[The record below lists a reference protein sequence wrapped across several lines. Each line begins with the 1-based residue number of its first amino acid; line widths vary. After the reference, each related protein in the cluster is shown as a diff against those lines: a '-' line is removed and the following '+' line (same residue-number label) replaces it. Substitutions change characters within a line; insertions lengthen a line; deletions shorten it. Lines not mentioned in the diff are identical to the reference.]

1 MTRLS
6 AHGIGVTL
14 GGRAVLEA
22 VDFAVGPGELV
33 GLIGPNG
40 AGKSTLLRVLAG
52 LLAPDAGRVALDE
65 TPADHWSDR
74 ARARRVGYLPQAGNA
89 NWAVSVATLVQ
100 LGRMPHRGPLG
111 GASARD
117 RAAVARALDTCD
129 VAHLAGRAVTTLS
142 GGERSRVLLARA
154 LAGEPELLLADE
166 PVSGLDPAHQ
176 LDVMDTL
183 RHLVQAG
190 AGVAVVLHDLSLAAR
205 YCERLVLI
213 GDGRVAA
220 QGPPESVLS
229 DANLAR
235 CYDLT
240 VWRGQVAGTPC
251 VVPIARLSR
260 RPNDADAARG

>member
-6 AHGIGVTL
+6 AQGIGVTL
-14 GGRAVLEA
+14 GGRAILDA
-22 VDFAVGPGELV
+22 VDFAVAPGELV

-52 LLAPDAGRVALDE
+52 LLTPQAGQVDLDD
-65 TPADHWSDR
+65 TPAAQWDDR
-74 ARARRVGYLPQAGNA
+74 ARARRVGYLPQAGGV
-89 NWAVSVATLVQ
+89 NWAVTVATLVG

-111 GASARD
+111 RAGPEDA
-117 RAAVARALDTCD
+117 AAVARALDTCD
-129 VAHLAGRAVTTLS
+129 VGHLADRPVTTLS

-154 LAGEPELLLADE
+154 LAGSPAVLLADE

-205 YCERLVLI
+205 YCDRLVMM
-213 GDGRVAA
+213 GAGRVAA
-220 QGPPESVLS
+220 QGPPETVLS
-229 DANLAR
+229 DANLAS
-235 CYDLT
+235 CYDLE
-240 VWRGQVAGTPC
+240 VWRGRVADTPC

-260 RPNDADAARG
+260 RDSHAAG